1 VFGGRV
7 SRPSFATHTG
17 ILSSLRSTAA
27 HAATSLPRERSPTI
41 PRLRGRSVASVAGL
55 SPDTF
60 SAQNHLTSELLR
72 TL

>member
-1 VFGGRV
+1 MFGGRV

-17 ILSSLRSTAA
+17 ILSSLRSTETRIS
-27 HAATSLPRERSPTI
+27 TSLHRECSPTT
-41 PRLRGRSVASVAGL
+41 PGLLRRSVASVTDL
-55 SPDTF
+55 SPATL